1 MNFSFM
7 YKDICVSFA
16 EVNHWV
22 FWTYWF

>member
-1 MNFSFM
+1 M